1 MVDLISH
8 ARIMFLSLEIGFF
21 ILEFIFYK
29 KKNHEA
35 TRLCFNCA
43 FVSFVLLIFAC
54 FSELIIRCLK

>member
-1 MVDLISH
+1 MVNLISN
-8 ARIMFLSLEIGFF
+8 AKVIFLFLELGFTF
-21 ILEFIFYK
+21 LEFIFFK

-43 FVSFVLLIFAC
+43 FVSFVLLIIVC